1 MGLIYLAGNSIL
13 EYELW
18 RYLTYSLVHRL
29 ALHLVCVLSVQLTI
43 GVMMETVH
51 GGVAMG
57 LIYLAGVV
65 SGSLASFLLDPGLN
79 LAGGS
84 SGCYALLGAAT
95 ASLVLNWHEDHAIV
109 IRRLRTS
116 RPATV
121 IHGKLV
127 RLLKLVFLGTFV
139 TVDLVLAL
147 ASPGPGSGS
156 ISVVAHVF
164 GLVGGLLAGLL
175 LTTDR
180 RERSWEAGLKTA
192 ARATTATYFAALAIA
207 NVIRAA

>member
-1 MGLIYLAGNSIL
+1 M
-13 EYELW
+13 
-18 RYLTYSLVHRL
+18 
-29 ALHLVCVLSVQLTI
+29 LTI
-43 GVMMETVH
+43 HHYGH
-51 GGVAMG
+51 C
-57 LIYLAGVV
+57 
-65 SGSLASFLLDPGLN
+65 PQ
-79 LAGGS
+79 
-84 SGCYALLGAAT
+84 
-95 ASLVLNWHEDHAIV
+95 
-109 IRRLRTS
+109 
-116 RPATV
+116 
-121 IHGKLV
+121 
-127 RLLKLVFLGTFV
+127 
-139 TVDLVLAL
+139 VDLVLAL

>member
-1 MGLIYLAGNSIL
+1 M
-13 EYELW
+13 
-18 RYLTYSLVHRL
+18 
-29 ALHLVCVLSVQLTI
+29 
-43 GVMMETVH
+43 
-51 GGVAMG
+51 
-57 LIYLAGVV
+57 
-65 SGSLASFLLDPGLN
+65 
-79 LAGGS
+79 
-84 SGCYALLGAAT
+84 
-95 ASLVLNWHEDHAIV
+95 
-109 IRRLRTS
+109 
-116 RPATV
+116 

-139 TVDLVLAL
+139 TVSRVMVMLTTHHYGHCPQVDLVLAL

>member
-1 MGLIYLAGNSIL
+1 M
-13 EYELW
+13 
-18 RYLTYSLVHRL
+18 LTTHHTI
-29 ALHLVCVLSVQLTI
+29 ATLSQ
-43 GVMMETVH
+43 
-51 GGVAMG
+51 
-57 LIYLAGVV
+57 
-65 SGSLASFLLDPGLN
+65 
-79 LAGGS
+79 
-84 SGCYALLGAAT
+84 
-95 ASLVLNWHEDHAIV
+95 
-109 IRRLRTS
+109 
-116 RPATV
+116 
-121 IHGKLV
+121 
-127 RLLKLVFLGTFV
+127 
-139 TVDLVLAL
+139 VDLVLAL